1 MRAEMDLDNKRIL
14 FIKQSSL
21 GDIVHTLPVAHALKR
36 HYPDCCIGWIVEQ
49 GFAGIVERDD
59 AVDHVYPIH
68 IPATSDPQAPRGV
81 YGKALIATVRT
92 LALLKRAFRA
102 FPFDISLDLHA
113 SFRSG
118 VLALTNPK
126 GVRLGFADARELNTL
141 FQHEHVLVPDEI
153 EHALDKNLL
162 FCEHLQCP
170 VSENDFYMCTSP
182 EDRVRASSFLA
193 THGVVEGQRFAYAN
207 PAARWETK
215 FWPVQKWALLAD
227 QLIDSGVEVVFG
239 GSANDQKYIA
249 SIASKM
255 EKKAIIAAGSLS
267 LEDSVAIIEQ
277 AAVYVGLDSGPMHIA
292 AMVKTPVAALF
303 GPTHPERVGPYKV
316 AHRVLQAPGVDCLCC
331 RQRSCSHMS
340 CMKGISVEQ
349 VYGAVVEL
357 IGM

>member
-1 MRAEMDLDNKRIL
+1 MNLGNKRIL

-36 HYPDCCIGWIVEQ
+36 HHPDCSIGWIVEQ
-49 GFAGIVERDD
+49 GYAGIVERDL

-68 IPATSDPQAPRGV
+68 IPATSDPHAPRGV
-81 YGKALIATVRT
+81 YGKALIATVKT
-92 LALLKRAFRA
+92 LAVLKRTFRK

-126 GVRLGFADARELNTL
+126 GTRLGFADAKELNTF
-141 FQHEHVLVPDEI
+141 FQHEHVTVPKAV

-162 FCEHLQCP
+162 FCKHLQCA
-170 VSENDFYMCTSP
+170 VAEEDFYMCTSS
-182 EDRVRASSFLA
+182 EDRKRANTFLY
-193 THGVVEGQRFAYAN
+193 THGVGEGQRFAYAN

-215 FWPVQKWALLAD
+215 FWPVQKWAQLAD
-227 QLIDSGVEVVFG
+227 QLIDSGTPVVFG
-239 GSANDQKYIA
+239 GSATDQKYIA
-249 SIASKM
+249 SITSIM
-255 EKKAIIAAGSLS
+255 KKKPIIAAGCLS
-267 LEDSVAIIEQ
+267 LEESVALIEQ

-316 AHRVLQAPGVDCLCC
+316 AHKIIQAPGVDCLCC

-340 CMKGISVEQ
+340 CMKGITVEQ

-357 IGM
+357 TE